1 MNTLTTLNGKPHSP
15 IRAFK
20 VFRNDWT
27 CRGFQYKVGETYE
40 HGGDVRLCHSG
51 FHACVVAAQCF
62 QYYSF
67 DPRNRVAE
75 VELSGT
81 IVGSNE
87 DKHAASRIT
96 IVREV
101 AWEEVLRIA
110 NTGIGNSGYRN
121 SGYGNSG
128 YGNSGDRNSGHSNS
142 GHSNSGHSNSGHR
155 NSGYGNSGDG
165 NSGDWN
171 SGCGNSGDWN
181 SGCGNSGDWNSA
193 DRCAGYFNTER
204 PNTVRCFGVEVKR
217 SEWEKAHKPVFLYF
231 SLNQWVESGAMT
243 DDEKDAHPN
252 HVATGGFLRRMNYK
266 EAFRASWDSADPDD
280 RERVRD
286 LPGFDADIFY
296 QISGIDLRG
305 TEASE

>member
-128 YGNSGDRNSGHSNS
+128 HSNS
-142 GHSNSGHSNSGHR
+142 G
-155 NSGYGNSGDG
+155 D
-165 NSGDWN
+165 
-171 SGCGNSGDWN
+171 GNSGDWN